1 MELKGIDAKL
11 FTLEPESPLSYSSKY
26 SVAEAAMKRG
36 KKYPGDLASAA
47 VAFYDDVFHR
57 QHQLRTGK
65 ISVASF
71 PGLIYGRFD
80 GQVCS
85 SFLHLLTCYKK
96 EKSLDKMP
104 WSYPE
109 VKRKLRASAQTVED
123 NRFVKC
129 LVRLL
134 KSLAIAAIS
143 AGVFLLLFWLLPKVE
158 PASGLEF
165 FMGLAT
171 VVAVV
176 SCLAFS
182 LWSVILLLGGFGPSK
197 QQRQDLANAYI
208 GAMRYIR
215 YRILWYQEHYELS
228 ERGWFIP
235 QTLRGVPP
243 YLVEAEK
250 ELRDQVK
257 NVQDVLRRELGEDWI
272 APTETVGWKDVDSA
286 ANFLADMLHA
296 NWLLDEEN
304 KKALEEISAANIKD
318 FGVNN

>member
-11 FTLEPESPLSYSSKY
+11 FTLEKSQ
-26 SVAEAAMKRG
+26 SVRVDYLIKDG
-36 KKYPGDLASAA
+36 KKHIRKYPGDFASGIVA
-47 VAFYDDVFHR
+47 VYDER
-57 QHQLRTGK
+57 NYRELQAQTGK

-71 PGLIYGRFD
+71 PGDTYGTFEEYT
-80 GQVCS
+80 VCN
-85 SFLHLLTCYKK
+85 SFLQLHTCYQK

-165 FMGLAT
+165 FMGLAI

-208 GAMRYIR
+208 DAMRYIR
-215 YRILWYQEHYELS
+215 YRILWFQETYE
-228 ERGWFIP
+228 IDA
-235 QTLRGVPP
+235 VPS
-243 YLVEAEK
+243 YLAEAEK
-250 ELRDQVK
+250 ALLSQVK
-257 NVQDVLRRELGEDWI
+257 NVQDVLRRELGKDWLV
-272 APTETVGWKDVDSA
+272 PMETICVDNIEGLMGFMETFQFAEWSKYMNMGA
-286 ANFLADMLHA
+286 IFKSDQS
-296 NWLLDEEN
+296 LD
-304 KKALEEISAANIKD
+304 KKT
-318 FGVNN
+318 

>member
-1 MELKGIDAKL
+1 MALKGIDAKL

-85 SFLHLLTCYKK
+85 SFLHLLRCYKK
-96 EKSLDKMP
+96 EKSLDKLP

-197 QQRQDLANAYI
+197 QQRQNLANAYI
-208 GAMRYIR
+208 DAMRYIR
-215 YRILWYQEHYELS
+215 YRILWFQETYE
-228 ERGWFIP
+228 IDA
-235 QTLRGVPP
+235 VPS
-243 YLVEAEK
+243 YLAEAEK
-250 ELRDQVK
+250 ALLSQVK
-257 NVQDVLRRELGEDWI
+257 NVQDVLRRELGKDWLV
-272 APTETVGWKDVDSA
+272 PMETICVDNIEGLMGFMETFQFAEWSKYMNMGA
-286 ANFLADMLHA
+286 IFKSDQS
-296 NWLLDEEN
+296 LD
-304 KKALEEISAANIKD
+304 KKT
-318 FGVNN
+318 

>member
-85 SFLHLLTCYKK
+85 SFLHLLRCYKK
-96 EKSLDKMP
+96 EKSLDKLP

-143 AGVFLLLFWLLPKVE
+143 AGVFLLLFWLLPKLE

-165 FMGLAT
+165 FTGLT
-171 VVAVV
+171 CVAAAG

-182 LWSVILLLGGFGPSK
+182 VWSVILLLGGFGPGK

-208 GAMRYIR
+208 DAMRYIR
-215 YRILWYQEHYELS
+215 YRILWFQGSH
-228 ERGWFIP
+228 RFFD
-235 QTLRGVPP
+235 VPP

-257 NVQDVLRRELGEDWI
+257 NVQDVLRRELGEDWLV
-272 APTETVGWKDVDSA
+272 PMETACEDNVDGLESFMA
-286 ANFLADMLHA
+286 DLLFLSWHM
-296 NWLLDEEN
+296 DEER
-304 KKALEEISAANIKD
+304 KKELEEKSNKNIEL
-318 FGVNN
+318 FGKKT

>member
-85 SFLHLLTCYKK
+85 SFLHLQKCYRK
-96 EKSLDKMP
+96 EKSLDKLP

-143 AGVFLLLFWLLPKVE
+143 AGVFLLLFWLLPKLE

-165 FMGLAT
+165 FLGLAT
-171 VVAVV
+171 VAAAG

-182 LWSVILLLGGFGPSK
+182 VWSVILLLGGFGPGK

-208 GAMRYIR
+208 DAMRYIR
-215 YRILWYQEHYELS
+215 YRILWYRDDY
-228 ERGWFIP
+228 RAIA
-235 QTLRGVPP
+235 VPP

-257 NVQDVLRRELGEDWI
+257 NVQDVLRRELGEDWLV
-272 APTETVGWKDVDSA
+272 PMETACEDNVDGLESFMA
-286 ANFLADMLHA
+286 DFL
-296 NWLLDEEN
+296 LLSWHMDEER
-304 KKALEEISAANIKD
+304 KKKLEEKSNEIIEL
-318 FGVNN
+318 FG

>member
-11 FTLEPESPLSYSSKY
+11 FTLEKSQ
-26 SVAEAAMKRG
+26 SVRVDYLIKDG
-36 KKYPGDLASAA
+36 KKHIRKYPGDFASGIVA
-47 VAFYDDVFHR
+47 VYDERNYRELQV
-57 QHQLRTGK
+57 QTGK

-71 PGLIYGRFD
+71 PGATYGTFEEYT
-80 GQVCS
+80 VCN
-85 SFLHLLTCYKK
+85 SFLQLHTCYQK

-197 QQRQDLANAYI
+197 QQRQNLANAYI
-208 GAMRYIR
+208 DAMRYIR

-257 NVQDVLRRELGEDWI
+257 NVQDVLRRELGEDWLV
-272 APTETVGWKDVDSA
+272 PMETACEDNVDGLESFMA
-286 ANFLADMLHA
+286 DFL
-296 NWLLDEEN
+296 LLSWHMDEER
-304 KKALEEISAANIKD
+304 KKKLEEKSNEIIEL
-318 FGVNN
+318 FGKKT

>member
-85 SFLHLLTCYKK
+85 SFLHLLRCYKK
-96 EKSLDKMP
+96 EKSLDKLP

-143 AGVFLLLFWLLPKVE
+143 AGVFLLLFWLLPKLE

-197 QQRQDLANAYI
+197 QQRQNLANAYI
-208 GAMRYIR
+208 DAMRYIR
-215 YRILWYQEHYELS
+215 YRILWFQGSH
-228 ERGWFIP
+228 RFFD
-235 QTLRGVPP
+235 VPP

-257 NVQDVLRRELGEDWI
+257 NVQDVLRRELGEDWLV
-272 APTETVGWKDVDSA
+272 PMETACEDNVDGLESFMA
-286 ANFLADMLHA
+286 DFL
-296 NWLLDEEN
+296 LLSWHMEEE
-304 KKALEEISAANIKD
+304 KKKKLEEKSNEIIEL
-318 FGVNN
+318 FGKKT

>member
-11 FTLEPESPLSYSSKY
+11 FTLEKSQ
-26 SVAEAAMKRG
+26 SVRVNYLVKDAMKHIR
-36 KKYPGDLASAA
+36 KYPGDFASGIVA
-47 VAFYDDVFHR
+47 VYDER
-57 QHQLRTGK
+57 NYRELQAQTGK

-71 PGLIYGRFD
+71 PGATYGMFEEYT
-80 GQVCS
+80 VCN
-85 SFLHLLTCYKK
+85 SFLQLHTCYQK
-96 EKSLDKMP
+96 EKSLDKLP

-143 AGVFLLLFWLLPKVE
+143 AGVFLLLFWLLPKIE

-165 FMGLAT
+165 FTGLACL
-171 VVAVV
+171 AAAG

-182 LWSVILLLGGFGPSK
+182 LWSVILLLGGFGPGK

-208 GAMRYIR
+208 DAMRYIR
-215 YRILWYQEHYELS
+215 YRILWYQERYELS
-228 ERGWFIP
+228 ERGWFILQP
-235 QTLRGVPP
+235 LRGVPP
-243 YLVEAEK
+243 YLMEAEK

-296 NWLLDEEN
+296 YWFLDEEN

>member
-71 PGLIYGRFD
+71 PDPIYGRFD

-85 SFLHLLTCYKK
+85 SFLHLLRCYKK
-96 EKSLDKMP
+96 EKSLDKLP

-165 FMGLAT
+165 FMGLAI

-182 LWSVILLLGGFGPSK
+182 LWSVILLLGGFGPGK

-208 GAMRYIR
+208 DAMRYIR
-215 YRILWYQEHYELS
+215 YRILWFQGSH
-228 ERGWFIP
+228 RFFD
-235 QTLRGVPP
+235 VPP

-257 NVQDVLRRELGEDWI
+257 NVQDVLRRELGEDWLV
-272 APTETVGWKDVDSA
+272 PMETACEDNVDGLESFMA
-286 ANFLADMLHA
+286 DFL
-296 NWLLDEEN
+296 LLSWHMDEER
-304 KKALEEISAANIKD
+304 KKKLEEKSNEIIEL
-318 FGVNN
+318 FGKKT

>member
-1 MELKGIDAKL
+1 
-11 FTLEPESPLSYSSKY
+11 
-26 SVAEAAMKRG
+26 MKRG

-85 SFLHLLTCYKK
+85 SFLHLLRCYKK
-96 EKSLDKMP
+96 EKSLDKLP

-143 AGVFLLLFWLLPKVE
+143 AGVFLLLFWLLPKLE

-165 FMGLAT
+165 FTGLT
-171 VVAVV
+171 CVAAAG

-182 LWSVILLLGGFGPSK
+182 VWSVILLLGGFGPGK

-208 GAMRYIR
+208 DAMRYIR
-215 YRILWYQEHYELS
+215 YRILWFQGSH
-228 ERGWFIP
+228 RFFD
-235 QTLRGVPP
+235 VPP

-257 NVQDVLRRELGEDWI
+257 NVQDVLRRELGEDWLV
-272 APTETVGWKDVDSA
+272 PMETACEDNVDGLESFMA
-286 ANFLADMLHA
+286 DFL
-296 NWLLDEEN
+296 LLSWHMDEER
-304 KKALEEISAANIKD
+304 KKKLEEKSNEIIEL
-318 FGVNN
+318 FGKKT

>member
-11 FTLEPESPLSYSSKY
+11 FTLEKSQ
-26 SVAEAAMKRG
+26 SVRVDYLIKDG
-36 KKYPGDLASAA
+36 KKHIRKYPGDFASGIVA
-47 VAFYDDVFHR
+47 VYDER
-57 QHQLRTGK
+57 NYRELQAQAGK

-71 PGLIYGRFD
+71 PGDTYGTFEEYT
-80 GQVCS
+80 VCN
-85 SFLHLLTCYKK
+85 SFLQLHTCYQK
-96 EKSLDKMP
+96 EKSLDKLP

-197 QQRQDLANAYI
+197 QQRQNLANAYI
-208 GAMRYIR
+208 DAMRYIR
-215 YRILWYQEHYELS
+215 YRILWFQGSH
-228 ERGWFIP
+228 RFFD
-235 QTLRGVPP
+235 VPP

-257 NVQDVLRRELGEDWI
+257 NVQDVLSRELGEDWLV
-272 APTETVGWKDVDSA
+272 PMETACEDNVDGLESFMA
-286 ANFLADMLHA
+286 DFL
-296 NWLLDEEN
+296 LLSWHMDEER
-304 KKALEEISAANIKD
+304 KKKLEEKSNEIIEL
-318 FGVNN
+318 FGKKT

>member
-1 MELKGIDAKL
+1 
-11 FTLEPESPLSYSSKY
+11 
-26 SVAEAAMKRG
+26 MKRG

-85 SFLHLLTCYKK
+85 SFLHLLRCYKK
-96 EKSLDKMP
+96 EKSLDKLP

-143 AGVFLLLFWLLPKVE
+143 AGVFLLLFWLLPKLE

-165 FMGLAT
+165 FTGLT
-171 VVAVV
+171 CVAAAG

-182 LWSVILLLGGFGPSK
+182 VWSVILLLGGFGPGK

-208 GAMRYIR
+208 DAMRYIR
-215 YRILWYQEHYELS
+215 YRILWFQETYE
-228 ERGWFIP
+228 IDA
-235 QTLRGVPP
+235 VPS
-243 YLVEAEK
+243 YLAEAEK
-250 ELRDQVK
+250 ALLSQVK
-257 NVQDVLRRELGEDWI
+257 NVQDVLRRELGEDWLV
-272 APTETVGWKDVDSA
+272 PMETACEDNVDGLESFMA
-286 ANFLADMLHA
+286 DFL
-296 NWLLDEEN
+296 LLSWHMDEER
-304 KKALEEISAANIKD
+304 KKKLEEKSNEIIEL
-318 FGVNN
+318 FGKKT